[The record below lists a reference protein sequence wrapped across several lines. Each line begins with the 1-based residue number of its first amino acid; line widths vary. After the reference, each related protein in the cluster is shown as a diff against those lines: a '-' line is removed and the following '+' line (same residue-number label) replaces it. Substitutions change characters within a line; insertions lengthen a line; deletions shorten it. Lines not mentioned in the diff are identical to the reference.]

1 MQTVQQTI
9 EILQVLLVFDGAVNM
24 QRQVPAGE
32 GEVPLLQFI
41 DRVVFLVVN
50 RDRHPWAICG
60 YRRDSTVAVLGSTR
74 SSMCQGLPM
83 EAFGRIFFSSCCS
96 RCSLGNLDIVFSSS
110 LYLAATCTRVLRQ
123 STEALGRNTFVF
135 YLKVDPDPEVDSPG
149 AVRTGKIRTLFPRAA
164 LMAEVMAVWRL
175 MVLFFYVFAPFSALI
190 F

>member
-1 MQTVQQTI
+1 MLLLDDFTEYTYHIGNVSGKNYTTRGGSILGGRSLKKEQAISIFQYSEPDGRRSQTVQQTI

-24 QRQVPAGE
+24 QRQVPAGG

-83 EAFGRIFFSSCCS
+83 EAFGRISFSACCS
-96 RCSLGNLDIVFSSS
+96 RSSLGNLDIVSSS
-110 LYLAATCTRVLRQ
+110 SQPPAPVYC
-123 STEALGRNTFVF
+123 
-135 YLKVDPDPEVDSPG
+135 DSQ
-149 AVRTGKIRTLFPRAA
+149 RKLLDEIRT
-164 LMAEVMAVWRL
+164 
-175 MVLFFYVFAPFSALI
+175 FSK
-190 F
+190 